1 MRISTKWIRGD
12 YSSVRNTCQYNL
24 SAGKGF
30 YLFIYFGEGLLK
42 HDSELRV
49 SQERADL
56 MKLQYCSDEEFLSD
70 HDSNSSSST
79 VREVRSQKGHL

>member
-1 MRISTKWIRGD
+1 MRISAKWIRGD
-12 YSSVRNTCQYNL
+12 YSSVKNTCQYNL

-30 YLFIYFGEGLLK
+30 YLFIFLGEGLLK

-56 MKLQYCSDEEFLSD
+56 TTLQYCSDEELLSD
-70 HDSNSSSST
+70 QDSNSSNST
-79 VREVRSQKGHL
+79 VHEVRSQKGQL